1 MKFLK
6 PNWQLRTLLI
16 VVLSTFVGLFIYS
29 FEFTP
34 WAGQINQALQSI
46 ENAKDSATNPTPQLS
61 ESLKMILPFVKVV
74 IFTLVPALLVVGIRA
89 FYRLL
94 FRTAQQTNN

>member
-6 PNWQLRTLLI
+6 PNWQLRTLVI
-16 VVLSTFVGLFIYS
+16 VVLSTFVALFIYS
-29 FEFTP
+29 YEFSP
-34 WAGQINQALQSI
+34 WAVQINQALQSI
-46 ENAKDSATNPTPQLS
+46 DNSKDSAANPTPQLS

-74 IFTLVPALLVVGIRA
+74 IFILVPALLVVGIRT

-94 FRTAQQTNN
+94 FRTAQRTNN